1 MRVSLY
7 SRKTSYSLK
16 AWPAFGSRAGS
27 CELRF
32 VARRRQPQVRDWVR
46 FACLI
51 AAAFALLLLA
61 LGVAYWHQDA
71 PGSEA
76 TCAICHVAH
85 LTPLPGSV
93 AASISVPLLIEWYEP
108 AQAQLE
114 QPSPPLTDAP
124 PRAPPAC

>member
-1 MRVSLY
+1 MRVSIY
-7 SRKTSYSLK
+7 SRKTSYSRK
-16 AWPAFGSRAGS
+16 AGPALASRAGS

-32 VARRRQPQVRDWVR
+32 VARRRQPQVRDWVN

-61 LGVAYWHQDA
+61 LGVAYWHQDT

-85 LTPLPGSV
+85 LTPLPGSI

-108 AQAQLE
+108 AEAQLE